1 MAQEGSDISAGTRP
15 DPWPPDLRSFRH
27 RLRARVRSTD
37 EALSRTVRRVRRIA
51 RKCGCLE
58 DRRADLEIALRE
70 AMANAMIHGHEKIA
84 DKRIA
89 LACWG
94 DPDRGIL
101 ILVRD
106 QGAGF
111 DPRGVP
117 DPRTEDRKHLD
128 HGRGLLLMR
137 ELMDYVEFRKGGR
150 EVVLFK
156 ACDPA

>member
-1 MAQEGSDISAGTRP
+1 MSQADPNEANGSQAK
-15 DPWPPDLRSFRH
+15 PWPSDLRSFRY
-27 RLRARVRSTD
+27 RLRARVPSTE
-37 EALSRTVRRVRRIA
+37 EALARTVRRVRRIA
-51 RKCGCLE
+51 KKCGCLD

-70 AMANAMIHGHEKIA
+70 AMANAMIHGHDKKA
-84 DKRIA
+84 SKRIA

-94 DPDRGIL
+94 DPDHGIL

-111 DPRGVP
+111 EPGEVP
-117 DPRTEDRKHLD
+117 DPREEDRKHLA

-150 EVVLFK
+150 EVLLFK
-156 ACDPA
+156 ACG